1 VAGQAQALGTAAAQ
15 SLSTVEMP
23 RTFPPQGS
31 DKAHSSRETPRW
43 TLFLKLCPNTRI
55 SCKTFHRRTN
65 LSAAQAGSLPTRRPG
80 HRCLERGAA
89 DARRPPRAIPTLPA
103 MSAVFNFQSL
113 LVVVLLLICTC
124 AYIRSIYPS
133 LLDRNKEGF
142 LGVFW
147 KAARIGERL
156 SPYVAVSCVVMSF
169 SLLFGR

>member
-1 VAGQAQALGTAAAQ
+1 
-15 SLSTVEMP
+15 
-23 RTFPPQGS
+23 
-31 DKAHSSRETPRW
+31 
-43 TLFLKLCPNTRI
+43 
-55 SCKTFHRRTN
+55 
-65 LSAAQAGSLPTRRPG
+65 
-80 HRCLERGAA
+80 
-89 DARRPPRAIPTLPA
+89 

>member
-1 VAGQAQALGTAAAQ
+1 
-15 SLSTVEMP
+15 
-23 RTFPPQGS
+23 
-31 DKAHSSRETPRW
+31 
-43 TLFLKLCPNTRI
+43 
-55 SCKTFHRRTN
+55 
-65 LSAAQAGSLPTRRPG
+65 
-80 HRCLERGAA
+80 
-89 DARRPPRAIPTLPA
+89 

-156 SPYVAVSCVVMSF
+156 SPYVAASCVVMSF
-169 SLLFGR
+169 ALLFGR